1 MSEYLEL
8 TATFRMKLTKDAD
21 KAEVERLS
29 YETSKLDTPQDIL
42 LSLASIVD
50 YLAEGKITANIIN
63 VPEE

>member
-8 TATFRMKLTKDAD
+8 TATFRLKLTKDAD
-21 KAEVERLS
+21 KALS
-29 YETSKLDTPQDIL
+29 HATSKLDTPQDIL